1 MRCVVKYRKW
11 EGKINCKWKDDS
23 LKDFQSRGHHEK
35 IHRGQNQH
43 IVLENGKSIL
53 GKISNCEKT
62 KWSSLHAKEPGS
74 TFNI

>member
-11 EGKINCKWKDDS
+11 EGKRKCKWKDDS

-35 IHRGQNQH
+35 MHRGQNQH

-53 GKISNCEKT
+53 GQNKQLRKD
-62 KWSSLHAKEPGS
+62 
-74 TFNI
+74 